1 MDKVTMI
8 EMYAP
13 TLNSTRRFE
22 IGHATRIIQYINSG
36 WELPENSKFELVNNE
51 LKLKP
56 DKRSISKPS
65 KDVGNTTRS

>member
-1 MDKVTMI
+1 MNKVTMI
-8 EMYAP
+8 ELYAP

-22 IGHATRIIQYINSG
+22 IGHATRILQYINGG

-56 DKRSISKPS
+56 DKRSINKPS
-65 KDVGNTTRS
+65 KDVGNTTGS